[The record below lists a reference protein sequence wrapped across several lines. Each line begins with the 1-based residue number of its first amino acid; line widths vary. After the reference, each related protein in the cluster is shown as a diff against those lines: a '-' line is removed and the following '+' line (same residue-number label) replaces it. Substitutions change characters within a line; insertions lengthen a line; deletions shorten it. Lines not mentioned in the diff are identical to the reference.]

1 MAYILERFGTL
12 TLPTRRVRHDH
23 DAVAARGALVQTAA
37 GVFDADGDDPAA
49 LNLPQPLNYQ
59 GLIYEED
66 MAAWRAA
73 VDALRGMSRKRARL
87 YRRGLD
93 DDAVHWCVA
102 RLMAAA
108 TEYDLE
114 RFAVYDVRLRF
125 NQLSPWVGHDHT
137 AWTLDDGSLLDDA
150 LYLDESGFTA
160 TLSAASTNLVV
171 SNGGNRAT
179 EAVRVEITAGSANLT
194 ALTITGGGAHV
205 VFTGT
210 VAAGQT
216 LVIDSGAQAVQNN
229 GAAAYA
235 GFALGG
241 SHMLESWLRLE
252 PGATTLT
259 IARTGGSTNSTVRVE
274 FRDGW
279 E

>member
-1 MAYILERFGTL
+1 MAYILERFGPL
-12 TLPTRRVRHDH
+12 TLPERMVRHDH
-23 DAVAARGALVQTAA
+23 NTVAARKSLVQTVA
-37 GVFDADGDDPAA
+37 GAFDGAGDGQAGMA
-49 LNLPQPLNYQ
+49 LPQNLDYE

-66 MAAWRAA
+66 LTVWRAA

-102 RLMAAA
+102 RLMA
-108 TEYDLE
+108 TETDYEME
-114 RFAVYDVRLRF
+114 RSSVYEVRLRF
-125 NQLSPWVGHDHT
+125 SQLSPWVGHDHT
-137 AWTLDDGSLLDDA
+137 AWVLDDGSLLDDA
-150 LYLDESGFTA
+150 LYLDEAGFTA
-160 TLSAASTNLVV
+160 TLSGASTNLVV
-171 SNGGNRAT
+171 TNGGNRAV

-210 VAAGQT
+210 VVAGQT

-229 GAAAYA
+229 GAAAYG

-241 SHMLESWLRLE
+241 SHTLESWLRLE